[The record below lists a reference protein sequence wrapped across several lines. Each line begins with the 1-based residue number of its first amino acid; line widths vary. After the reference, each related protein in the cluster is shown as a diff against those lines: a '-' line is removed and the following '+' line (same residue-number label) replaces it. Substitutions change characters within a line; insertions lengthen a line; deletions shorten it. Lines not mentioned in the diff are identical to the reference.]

1 MVARYLQEQS
11 PGADV
16 GSLLMGFLDFY
27 GNHVSFACILFMT
40 IFTLPLTCHAIVL
53 QFDPRSTGIS
63 VRKRQYFARPNYYTS
78 RNPGEAPMWGPMTG
92 YQTAQLR
99 RNSLSDKESTNIKS
113 GRPTLH
119 HQAPV
124 SQQHTISVQVPYHH
138 SLPDERNSFD
148 NGMPYT
154 FDPLFIED
162 PLSAYVVSYHV
173 LAFASANRKFFSK
186 SPCMF
191 ASLFALNLQG

>member
-1 MVARYLQEQS
+1 MVARFLQEQS

-27 GNHVSFACILFMT
+27 GNHVSLALLFPH
-40 IFTLPLTCHAIVL
+40 FQSIVLHIVVAL

-63 VRKRQYFARPNYYTS
+63 VRKRQYFVRPNYYTS
-78 RNPGEAPMWGPMTG
+78 RNPGEAPMWGPMMG
-92 YQTAQLR
+92 YQSAQLR

-113 GRPTLH
+113 GRPTLYH
-119 HQAPV
+119 NSHV
-124 SQQHTISVQVPYHH
+124 TQQQPMSAQVPYQHA
-138 SLPDERNSFD
+138 LPDERNSFD

-162 PLSAYVVSYHV
+162 PLSA
-173 LAFASANRKFFSK
+173 
-186 SPCMF
+186 
-191 ASLFALNLQG
+191 